1 MSREQIELSNRL
13 RRIADMVS
21 KGNVVCD
28 VGCDHGFVSI
38 YLIKQGIAS
47 FVYAMDV
54 RKGPLDR
61 AKEHIA
67 AYNLE
72 DKIETR
78 LSDGVEKLAVGEA
91 GAMVLAGMGG
101 KLMQK
106 ILKEGEDKCKA
117 MNELVLGPQS
127 EVAQFRSFLRK
138 EGYAIVEEDMVL
150 EDGKFYPI
158 LRVIPLMAGKA
169 KGEILA
175 KDKEEQELFDEF
187 GPILL
192 SHRNPVLLKY
202 LDFLQGLN
210 EELLRKLKEAG
221 GDAAGQ
227 RALQIEQELSK
238 ISGARLYFK

>member
-1 MSREQIELSNRL
+1 MSREQIELSCRL

-38 YLIKQGIAS
+38 YLIKQGIATR
-47 FVYAMDV
+47 VYAMDV
-54 RKGPLDR
+54 RKGPLER

-91 GAMVLAGMGG
+91 DAMVLAGMGG

-106 ILKEGEDKCKA
+106 ILKEGEEKCKA
-117 MNELVLGPQS
+117 MKELVLGPQS
-127 EVAQFRSFLRK
+127 EVAQFRTFLRK
-138 EGYAIVEEDMVL
+138 EGYAIVEEDMIL

-158 LRVIPLMAGKA
+158 LKVFPLMAGKA
-169 KGEILA
+169 TEEIKA
-175 KDKEEQELFDEF
+175 KTEEEQELFDEF

-192 SHRNPVLLKY
+192 SRRNPVLFKY
-202 LDFLQGLN
+202 LDFMQGLN
-210 EELLRKLKEAG
+210 GEVLRKLTQAG
-221 GDAAGQ
+221 GDGAKQ
-227 RALQIEQELSK
+227 RALQIEQELCK
-238 ISGARLYFK
+238 ISKARLYFE

>member
-106 ILKEGEDKCKA
+106 ILKEAWSSIGSGTVS
-117 MNELVLGPQS
+117 LL
-127 EVAQFRSFLRK
+127 FT
-138 EGYAIVEEDMVL
+138 EG
-150 EDGKFYPI
+150 
-158 LRVIPLMAGKA
+158 
-169 KGEILA
+169 
-175 KDKEEQELFDEF
+175 
-187 GPILL
+187 
-192 SHRNPVLLKY
+192 
-202 LDFLQGLN
+202 
-210 EELLRKLKEAG
+210 
-221 GDAAGQ
+221 
-227 RALQIEQELSK
+227 
-238 ISGARLYFK
+238 RLCNRRRRYDT